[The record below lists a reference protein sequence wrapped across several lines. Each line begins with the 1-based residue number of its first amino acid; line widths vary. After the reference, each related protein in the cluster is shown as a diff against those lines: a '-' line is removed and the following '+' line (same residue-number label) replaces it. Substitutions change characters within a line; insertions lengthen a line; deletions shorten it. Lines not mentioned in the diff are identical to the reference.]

1 METQTG
7 IHYGYRNWKVEN
19 DRKRIGTGR
28 GIYAG
33 NGQDKDRKQ
42 TVIQKWQELKE
53 EMNGTR
59 KKRIM

>member
-42 TVIQKWQELKE
+42 TVIQK
-53 EMNGTR
+53 
-59 KKRIM
+59 